1 MEDRYLDSLL
11 FKSEKAQFQLKDI
24 KEIFL
29 PKNADDKNDMKK
41 EFIRECHLNDTVP
54 KATLVIHNNFK
65 KELYGQ
71 INTVITPGQ
80 AIALGKTFK
89 LIDHD
94 IKELY
99 FANNNLRDM

>member
-1 MEDRYLDSLL
+1 M
-11 FKSEKAQFQLKDI
+11 KDI
-24 KEIFL
+24 KEIFQ
-29 PKNADDKNDMKK
+29 PKNVDDKKDMKK

-65 KELYGQ
+65 KDLFGL

-89 LIDHD
+89 LLDRD
-94 IKELY
+94 VKELY
-99 FANNNLRDM
+99 FANNNLRDQQFANMLREIISDYKSA